1 MAAIGLST
9 YQWNNNIK
17 SILLLLLFPVLLLFL
32 LGLIFY
38 LFGWTQIPPQH
49 KMIDPEIFRAFHLK
63 PVLNTGRPEDL
74 ALAAMYTWWP
84 VVMGV
89 ATVWVLVGYV
99 FNSAIIRMA
108 TGAKPVTRQQ
118 EPQLY
123 NMLENLCILRGMKMP
138 QLYIIDVPMLN
149 AFASGLDE
157 SSYTITVTRGL
168 IERLNSRE
176 MEAVLAHELSH
187 IINRD
192 VRLLII
198 TIVFVG
204 MISFMA
210 QMLWRSLRYTRF
222 RGSRGGGKK
231 GGGAA
236 ILVIIAA
243 IALAIGYVMALL
255 LRFAISRKREYL
267 ADAGS
272 VELTKNP
279 EALISAL
286 RKISE
291 NPEIPNVPPE
301 VQQMFIENRASG
313 FDLGGIFATHPP
325 LEQRI
330 QVLQQ
335 LGGLPQE
342 GESIIPRS

>member
-1 MAAIGLST
+1 MSAIGLST

-17 SILLLLLFPVLLLFL
+17 SVLMLLLFPMLLLFL

-38 LFGWTQIPPQH
+38 LFGFSQLAPQH
-49 KMIDPEIFRAFHLK
+49 HALDPDIFRTFRLK
-63 PVLNTGRPEDL
+63 SVLGTGRPEDL
-74 ALAAMYTWWP
+74 AVSAIYTWWP

-99 FNSAIIRMA
+99 FNSSLIRMA
-108 TGAKPVTRQQ
+108 TGAKPVSRQEQ
-118 EPQLY
+118 PQLY
-123 NMLENLCILRGMKMP
+123 NLLENLCIMRGMKMP
-138 QLYIIDVPMLN
+138 QLYIIDTPMLN

-157 SSYTITVTRGL
+157 SSYAITVTRGL
-168 IERLNSRE
+168 IERLDKKE

-210 QMLWRSLRYTRF
+210 EMVWRSMRHMRF
-222 RGSRGGGKK
+222 SSRGGKK
-231 GGGAA
+231 GGGAG
-236 ILVIIAA
+236 ILVLIAG

-279 EALISAL
+279 QALINAL

-291 NPEIPNVPPE
+291 NPEIPNIPPE

-325 LEQRI
+325 LEARI
-330 QVLQQ
+330 KVLQQ
-335 LGGLPQE
+335 LGGLPSE
-342 GESIIPRS
+342 GESIIPNS